1 MEGGDSPEGVV
12 QSKHY
17 TALRSDLSAALSAFD
32 RAQDWAD
39 LIHDLQRVNRVFAKH
54 AHTSY
59 LPEKQLLAKRLAQCL
74 TSSLPSG
81 VHLKALETYRI
92 VFTRIGPTRLAR
104 DLPIY
109 AGGLFP
115 LFSYS
120 ATSLKPALLTL
131 FETQFLPLGP
141 SLAPLLD
148 GLVLAILPGLED
160 ESSEFY
166 DRSLKLLDAL
176 AASLTH
182 PRAFSRA
189 LWRALLLSPP
199 ARLPAANYIRI
210 RLPISSSTTPWSACL
225 LSDMPLVSHAM
236 AAALADRNAL
246 VQRSVLD
253 LLLGEL
259 ALDLPFFKVE
269 AADCTAA
276 AVALVGGVFGALLRR
291 DLSLTKRVHSWFL
304 GGKTGDLAI
313 KYCNDYS
320 KRWLLGAIDVET
332 DRSLRACARL
342 ASGAGAELAP
352 SGLSSGVGASTGA
365 SGATSASVSAATRPC
380 KIIAGLLDREEINAS
395 ISPDL
400 AIRILIYAR
409 SMLKAPQAYTYE
421 REVQHAVVEVVAQM
435 GSATIFGEMER
446 FVVERTSAEVG
457 EQDKYE
463 LLSFALHFAPVQE
476 AEVRRKQLPGLLR
489 VAVGALDRVPDQPQ
503 VLRSAVS
510 FCGAAMEAMEFSSI
524 RGEEATAAAAW
535 DIMSSIASAFISFF
549 MAWLSTAVRSAPLG
563 IRRAYSDISVEEEI
577 SAEFETA
584 SMRDE
589 NDECAT
595 VARAACL
602 FLTNLVASRVCG
614 PETTTSAMQAAAKCA
629 LAGDMRVALAGARA
643 CAEIAANS
651 NSAETKCNVE
661 EQTSGVVRKTWRLL
675 HPSLPTATASNAQ
688 VWLLLQRQ
696 FPEQVSVVIAD
707 GMLSPIPAR
716 RLRNLERFACVW
728 RLAVEHRLNPVPAD
742 AGLFLML
749 DALDDRDWGPKM
761 LARSWLSD
769 ALATDAGAVLDAPLR
784 LLLTPETCSRGAS
797 HEFAGVYDAP
807 RALYAFQVL
816 RSIVESAMLGAGG
829 ASSDDQSDTRDNM
842 PRGRGMGGRGSQSRL
857 SNGGMMSPKAGR
869 SGAHALSSATP
880 SARTL
885 AALAAVLG
893 QKIGGNEAGKVT
905 VEEGPVSLSGLLP
918 ALDYL
923 TVLAVVSL
931 GFLRGRVPDRFS
943 ALEKHPMY
951 SILHSETA
959 PQGNG
964 EKSNTVLTNDESSF
978 GDEVEWLAAGLG
990 FKPYSELHSCV
1001 SVAAAEFLAKLMSC
1015 LPPQSRMCGVL
1026 AEQIAEPLL
1035 SLLIKSVKERDS
1047 VLQLHYLEAVEAIVV
1062 AEGHGFPLP
1071 GAVKWNSFGFEGTAQ
1086 QLEASGS
1093 LTAIP
1098 PGGSLSISQ
1107 LRVRQQE
1114 AGYIET
1120 HPLFLPWM
1128 LCGLSQACKAPAD
1141 GRDVGSQEVLSLR
1154 RKWIRFVAAMTKH
1167 VGASLPMVTEGS
1179 VLTLCKLL
1187 EDRHVQ
1193 CKCEE
1198 SGENSIS
1205 PNESEFSRIDERLLL
1220 LKALTLISATCSASF
1235 EYALSRQI
1243 LCDESG
1249 LPNAVD
1255 PGGIAGGVQ
1264 ILSTGTHLSSSG
1276 SVPPRMVM
1284 NGNPGW
1290 SGGTGGN
1297 STVTAYS
1304 DPSKPLSAAST
1315 AASAATLSMMNAIN
1329 SPFRMF
1335 NDFVKDVFTG
1345 ATSDGLSHLSDPR
1358 RSAARALHMHLP
1370 PLLRAVAQAW
1380 GPPKEAVK
1388 IGDLRASS
1396 TEQAPRNQASSRLSR
1411 ELPRER
1417 RQAQRDAVLSVVE
1430 PLFASRPT
1438 DVVAS
1443 LVTLFC
1449 GPAPGSADGSGSVQ
1463 SMAVDMLHAV
1473 DLATPDVVVSCAS
1486 EILDLAMKWDQKS
1499 VLAQDGKAQMERR
1512 TAFVNAVSALVDSGP
1527 EGGGLDSITALI
1539 KGQGLSAMRSIFAGG
1554 KSTEEHGVTAIAQ
1567 AIGSHLAL
1575 PRPYP
1580 VSLFH
1585 AGDFFA
1591 SYMASDV
1598 ETAVLRFLE
1607 LYFKSCRDGDD
1618 VQGSWPALLL
1628 LAKEVQSG
1636 HRRKASITSLACV
1649 LAAFAGRHAVPHPD
1663 RIYRRELMTVSSA
1676 VLSTCSALANGTADL
1691 SSEIP
1696 AGASSRDMRSQYSA
1710 RALEALAT
1718 SVSILIDSSF
1728 VDDKAQITATAAAAL
1743 APAIVTLRRT
1753 AGKASAAKQAEALK
1767 QPSLSPSPRS
1777 GMDSKDGHL
1786 RQRNAVEDLDER
1798 SALAATYIMS
1808 HLAKREWGTKLVR
1821 RELVGLLDDPNF
1833 FFGKHGEILSRLASV
1848 VSEVISSGGA
1858 ASLLSSIGSTAPVTA
1873 TGIPGLF
1880 TGRDSES
1887 VLRARAVRRVAFCVF
1902 VAEPDHYHQ
1911 QLPSVLER
1919 LRDSLRL
1926 AEPGLVVECL
1936 LCLRVLLLRT
1946 GPASIA
1952 AFRATTLSEMFR
1964 IASEPAKNLSETLAT
1979 LQFLDLIT
1987 LLSPPDFGYV
1997 RCFFFSSED
2006 EEAVK
2011 KDDDGDTLPVYR
2023 PLVPQLAALR
2033 SATETG
2039 TSYPLRLEA
2048 GRTVF
2053 SGRMA
2058 DSLSGDFIGQYAALL
2073 AERNRSPAMANA
2085 APDFH
2090 NIRGELEMEFV
2101 Q

>member
-1 MEGGDSPEGVV
+1 MLSTDTPSAPIH
-12 QSKHY
+12 SKQY

-54 AHTSY
+54 STTTY
-59 LPEKQLLAKRLAQCL
+59 LPEKHLLAKRLAQCL

-92 VFTRIGPTRLAR
+92 VFTRIGSSRLAR

-120 ATSLKPALLTL
+120 ATSLKPALLSL
-131 FETQFLPLGP
+131 FESQFLPLGP

-148 GLVLAILPGLED
+148 GLVLAVLPGLED

-166 DRSLKLLDAL
+166 ERSVALLDSL
-176 AASLTH
+176 ATAVAK
-182 PRAFSRA
+182 PAFFCRA

-199 ARLPAANYIRI
+199 MRLPAANYIRA
-210 RLPISSSTTPWSACL
+210 RLTAETRTPWAAGL
-225 LSDMPLVSHAM
+225 LDDMPLVAHAM
-236 AAALADRNAL
+236 AAALNDRNAL

-259 ALDLPFFKVE
+259 ALDLPFFEVQGE
-269 AADCTAA
+269 DCNAA
-276 AVALVGGVFGALLRR
+276 AVALVAGVFGALLRR
-291 DLSLTKRVHSWFL
+291 DMSLTKRVHSWFL
-304 GGKTGDLAI
+304 GGKTGDRAI
-313 KYCNDYS
+313 KYCNAYS
-320 KRWLLGAIDVET
+320 KRWLLGAIDDET
-332 DRSLRACARL
+332 ARALKACGRD
-342 ASGAGAELAP
+342 
-352 SGLSSGVGASTGA
+352 SSTA
-365 SGATSASVSAATRPC
+365 SAATVTRPC
-380 KIIAGLLDREEINAS
+380 KVIVGLLDRDEINAS
-395 ISPDL
+395 ISSDL
-400 AIRILIYAR
+400 AIRILKFAR
-409 SMLKAPQAYTYE
+409 AMLKPPDMAFE
-421 REVQHAVVEVVAQM
+421 REVQHAVVEVVAQL

-446 FVVERTSAEVG
+446 FVVDRTSTEYG

-463 LLSFALHFAPVQE
+463 LLSFALLFAPVQD
-476 AEVRRKQLPGLLR
+476 AGVRRKQLPGLLR

-503 VLRSAVS
+503 VLKSAVS
-510 FCGAAMEAMEFSSI
+510 FCGAAMEAMDFSSI
-524 RGEEATAAAAW
+524 RGEEATAAW
-535 DIMSSIASAFISFF
+535 EIMSSIAAAFISFF
-549 MAWLSTAVRSAPLG
+549 MAWLATAVRSAPQE
-563 IRRAYSDISVEEEI
+563 IRRSYADISVEDEI

-595 VARAACL
+595 VARAACQ
-602 FLTNLVASRVCG
+602 FLTSLVASRVCG
-614 PETTTSAMQAAAKCA
+614 PETTISAMQAAAKCA

-651 NSAETKCNVE
+651 NRSETRCNVE
-661 EQTSGVVRKTWRLL
+661 EQTCGVVRKTWRLL

-696 FPEQVSVVIAD
+696 FPEQVSVVVAD

-742 AGLFLML
+742 SGLFIML

-784 LLLTPETCSRGAS
+784 LLLTPETCSRGPN
-797 HEFAGVYDAP
+797 HELAGVYDAP
-807 RALYAFQVL
+807 RALYSFQVL
-816 RSIVESAMLGAGG
+816 RSIVESAMLGAANNDG
-829 ASSDDQSDTRDNM
+829 QSD
-842 PRGRGMGGRGSQSRL
+842 GRESSVPDDGGIGGKGSQGRL
-857 SNGGMMSPKAGR
+857 NGGMMSAKEVR
-869 SGAHALSSATP
+869 SGAHALSSASP

-885 AALAAVLG
+885 AALAAVFG
-893 QKIGGNEAGKVT
+893 QRIGLEEVAGAS
-905 VEEGPVSLSGLLP
+905 EEGPVVLTGLLP

-923 TVLAVVSL
+923 TVLTVATL
-931 GFLRGRVPDRFS
+931 GFLRGRVPERFA

-951 SILHSETA
+951 SIIQGGA
-959 PQGNG
+959 MPQDPG
-964 EKSNTVLTNDESSF
+964 EEPGSPTTVDDSIF

-990 FKPYSELHSCV
+990 FKPYSELHASV
-1001 SVAAAEFLAKLMSC
+1001 SVAAGEFLAKLMSC
-1015 LPPQSRMCGVL
+1015 LPPHSRSCSVL
-1026 AEQIAEPLL
+1026 AEQIADPLL
-1035 SLLIKSVKERDS
+1035 NLLVNSVKERDS
-1047 VLQLHYLEAVEAIVV
+1047 VLQLHYLEAIEAIVV

-1071 GAVKWNSFGFEGTAQ
+1071 GSVKRDSFAFEGTAE

-1093 LTAIP
+1093 ISASP
-1098 PGGSLSISQ
+1098 AGGGAMSISQ
-1107 LRVRQQE
+1107 QRVRQQE
-1114 AGYIET
+1114 AGYIES

-1154 RKWIRFVAAMTKH
+1154 RKWIRFVASMAKH
-1167 VGASLPMVTEGS
+1167 VGASLPMVTEGT

-1187 EDRHVQ
+1187 ENRHAQ
-1193 CKCEE
+1193 SKSEE
-1198 SGENSIS
+1198 SGESCGTL
-1205 PNESEFSRIDERLLL
+1205 NESEFSRIDERLLL
-1220 LKALTLISATCSASF
+1220 LKALTLISATSSTSF
-1235 EYALSRQI
+1235 EFALSRHL

-1255 PGGIAGGVQ
+1255 PGSIVGGMQ
-1264 ILSTGTHLSSSG
+1264 SLSRGKQSTSNGTIPARIGASNNI
-1276 SVPPRMVM
+1276 
-1284 NGNPGW
+1284 NGDNW
-1290 SGGTGGN
+1290 EGGRN
-1297 STVTAYS
+1297 TAVAVSS
-1304 DPSKPLSAAST
+1304 DPSKPLATAST
-1315 AASAATLSMMNAIN
+1315 AASAATVSMMNAIN

-1345 ATSDGLSHLSDPR
+1345 ATQDGLAHLVDPR

-1370 PLLRAVAQAW
+1370 PLVRAVAQTW
-1380 GPPKEAVK
+1380 GPQKDPVTIA
-1388 IGDLRASS
+1388 DLRAS
-1396 TEQAPRNQASSRLSR
+1396 TQRGRVDGRREQPPRGLPEPRLSR

-1417 RQAQRDAVLSVVE
+1417 RQAQRDAVLSVIE

-1443 LVTLFC
+1443 IVTLFC
-1449 GPAPGSADGSGSVQ
+1449 GPTPGNSKRSGTVQ
-1463 SMAVDMLHAV
+1463 TMAVDMLHAV
-1473 DLATPDVVVSCAS
+1473 DLATPDVVVSCAA
-1486 EILDLAMKWDQKS
+1486 EVLDLAMKWDQKS
-1499 VLAQDGKAQMERR
+1499 VLAEDGKSLVERR
-1512 TAFVNAVSALVDSGP
+1512 VAFVNAVSGLVDSGP
-1527 EGGGLDSITALI
+1527 DGALDAVSSLS
-1539 KGQGLSAMRSIFAGG
+1539 KDQGLAVMRSIFAGG
-1554 KSTEEHGVTAIAQ
+1554 RSTEEHGITTIAQ
-1567 AIGSHLAL
+1567 AIGTNLAQ

-1580 VSLFH
+1580 VGLFH

-1591 SYMASDV
+1591 THVAGDV

-1618 VQGSWPALLL
+1618 VQGAWPALHLL
-1628 LAKEVQSG
+1628 SKEVQSS
-1636 HRRKASITSLACV
+1636 HTRKASITSLACV

-1663 RIYRRELMTVSSA
+1663 KVYRKELMTVASA
-1676 VLSTCSALANGTADL
+1676 VLSTCSSLASGTADL
-1691 SSEIP
+1691 STEIP
-1696 AGASSRDMRSQYSA
+1696 AGASSRDIRSQYSV
-1710 RALEALAT
+1710 RALEALAA

-1728 VDDKAQITATAAAAL
+1728 VDDRAQITATATGAL
-1743 APAIVTLRRT
+1743 TPAIASLRRT
-1753 AGKASAAKQAEALK
+1753 AGKAASTKQAT
-1767 QPSLSPSPRS
+1767 RS
-1777 GMDSKDGHL
+1777 GSQVAIDSKGGQL
-1786 RQRNAVEDLDER
+1786 RQRNAEEDSDDAA
-1798 SALAATYIMS
+1798 ALAATDIIL
-1808 HLAKREWGTKLVR
+1808 HLAKRDWGTKLAR

-1833 FFGKHGEILSRLASV
+1833 FFGKHGEILSRLATV
-1848 VSEVISSGGA
+1848 VSEVIASGGA

-1887 VLRARAVRRVAFCVF
+1887 VLKARAVRRVAFCVF
-1902 VAEPDHYHQ
+1902 VAEPDHYHA

-1987 LLSPPDFGYV
+1987 LISPPDFGYV

-2006 EEAVK
+2006 EDSEK
-2011 KDDDGDTLPVYR
+2011 GDDGERLPVYE

-2033 SATETG
+2033 TG
-2039 TSYPLRLEA
+2039 SVSDAAYPLRLEA

-2053 SGRMA
+2053 SGRME
-2058 DSLSGDFIGQYAALL
+2058 SPLSGDFIGHYAAFL
-2073 AERNRSPAMANA
+2073 AARNRSPAMANA
-2085 APDFH
+2085 TPDFH
-2090 NIRGELEMEFV
+2090 TIRGELEMEFV